1 MLNRIR
7 EAWARAPWLVLA
19 VVVVVLL
26 AAARLG
32 TREDAW
38 YATGYVETAKEMID
52 SRYVRLDC
60 DSMVI
65 TTHFPHGSAQERWFS
80 LSYLREDVRR
90 FNSDP
95 ERVPGP
101 FLVETDQE
109 CRLLGVD
116 RYYHRI
122 DLPYNRLVDW
132 QGDVLLSGGH
142 TSAVLESRSI
152 PQSIHVRPPES
163 TEDATR
169 SLGASP
175 QRQGALPPTA
185 FFRLQPWPAGPVV
198 SELYF
203 VGQDVVLADR
213 RDEGAPFDIRVGG
226 YPLLPGRVVRIE
238 TGDWVQLGF
247 RPEAGRPRPGTPPSV
262 YTYLARVGSDSRLAS
277 FVRVQNDQV
286 DRLFP
291 IAHLQPFLE
300 PFTQAMSSTVQNST
314 ALLARGVAGGQDSVV
329 LTLDQE
335 LGDALHAR
343 TLEWCRRN
351 PAPGGVRAVSMLVM
365 DALSGAVRAIPSCPS
380 VDQADALAGLSPA
393 ERERWLRNQNLVRHP
408 IGSAG
413 KPFWAAALGSAYPNL
428 LDMEVP
434 AHPEGEVSRA
444 LGCSLPAGYQDH
456 PHGGP
461 GGWVGLESFLAASCN
476 AYMVEMATG
485 ALAVGGAQA
494 RSGVA
499 CSRQLS
505 AADFATCFPAP
516 PPGDSAAQL
525 RVCDQVVRTM
535 LLPGTQ
541 FTGASCNQ
549 LKQVGTDFD
558 AIQNLYAVT
567 NAEWYYRGAPGSV
580 VPGAARRAGARG
592 DTASGET
599 ALEQGYRDGRYR
611 IDVWRRITDAFA
623 AVDRQT
629 PPVESRLRFAAVSP
643 EQTNLGLNSVDQL
656 RGEWINV
663 LLGGSTS
670 TWSNFQLAEAMA
682 RLMSGRAV
690 QGEFVDS
697 VRGRWIGG
705 AEAQINARREF
716 DLLAPGVLHPGARRR
731 VLHGMELVVEQGT
744 ASPLMAASRALR
756 DSLERA
762 PGGPYDLYVF
772 AKTGTPN
779 VAKRVPSAGQ
789 RFVERLAPH
798 LRWDPGARRIVST
811 PEGTR
816 MLADAARRTPR
827 LYRWFERE
835 VRAPL
840 DADPGF
846 FRARSDDEA
855 PPHPLYLMGD
865 ALRLNRRK
873 DREVVRQGGVLVLG
887 IVAVPRVR
895 GRTAAAGQAD
905 WVSACTLDPQL
916 RSRILQ
922 VPRPEGLD
930 QERTVALSIAIYVD
944 DLDIGQGGGKAVEL
958 AIAAFPDLQ
967 TYLLSQVRERARRH
981 TP

>member
-1 MLNRIR
+1 VLSRLG

-19 VVVVVLL
+19 GLVVLLL
-26 AAARLG
+26 AAARMG
-32 TREDAW
+32 AREDAW
-38 YATGYVETAKEMID
+38 YATGYVDTAKEMID
-52 SRYVRLDC
+52 SGYVRLDC
-60 DSMVI
+60 DSMRI
-65 TTHFPHGSAQERWFS
+65 TTHFPRGSAQERWFS

-142 TSAVLESRSI
+142 TSALLESRSI
-152 PQSIHVRPPES
+152 PQSIHIRPPES
-163 TEDATR
+163 TADAAR
-169 SLGASP
+169 SWEASP
-175 QRQGALPPTA
+175 QQPGVLPPTA
-185 FFRLQPWPAGPVV
+185 FFRMRPWSYGPVV

-203 VGQDVVLADR
+203 VGQDLVLADR

-247 RPEAGRPRPGTPPSV
+247 RRDAGRVRPETEPRL

-277 FVRVQNDQV
+277 FVRVQNDDV

-291 IAHLQPFLE
+291 IPHLQPFLE
-300 PFTQAMSSTVQNST
+300 PFAQAMSSTVQNSA
-314 ALLARGVAGGQDSVV
+314 ALRARGVANGQDSVV
-329 LTLDQE
+329 LTLDQG

-343 TLEWCRRN
+343 TLAWCRQN
-351 PAPGGVRAVSMLVM
+351 TASEGLRAVSMLVM

-413 KPFWAAALGSAYPNL
+413 KPFWAVALASANPNL
-428 LDMEVP
+428 LDLQVP
-434 AHPEGEVSRA
+434 EHPGGEVSRA
-444 LGCSLPAGYQDH
+444 LGCPLPAGYEDH
-456 PHGGP
+456 AHSGP
-461 GGWVGLESFLAASCN
+461 GGWVGMEGFLAASCN
-476 AYMVEMATG
+476 AYIVEMATG
-485 ALAVGGAQA
+485 ALALGGART
-494 RSGVA
+494 RSGGP
-499 CSRQLS
+499 CSGQLS

-516 PPGDSAAQL
+516 RAGDSVAHL
-525 RVCDQVVRTM
+525 RVCDQLVRTV

-541 FTGASCNQ
+541 FTGPDCNQ

-558 AIQNLYAVT
+558 AIQNLFAVT
-567 NAEWYYRGAPGSV
+567 NAEWYYRGAPAGV
-580 VPGAARRAGARG
+580 AAGAARRRGAQP
-592 DTASGET
+592 DTAAGET
-599 ALEQGYRDGRYR
+599 LLEQGYRYGRYR

-623 AVDRQT
+623 AVDYQT

-643 EQTNLGLNSVDQL
+643 EQTNLSLNALDQL

-670 TWSNFQLAEAMA
+670 RWSNFQLAEAMA

-697 VRGRWIGG
+697 VQGRWIG
-705 AEAQINARREF
+705 ATASHINARREF
-716 DLLAPGVLHPGARRR
+716 GVLPPDVLHPGARRR

-744 ASPLMAASRALR
+744 ARLLQPLSQVLR

-798 LRWDPGARRIVST
+798 LRWDAGARRIVPTSA
-811 PEGTR
+811 GAR
-816 MLADAARRTPR
+816 MLADAARNTPR
-827 LYRWFERE
+827 VHRWFERE

-840 DADPGF
+840 EANPEYF
-846 FRARSDDEA
+846 HARSDEDA
-855 PPHPLYLMGD
+855 PPHPLYLAGNG
-865 ALRLNRRK
+865 LRLNRRK
-873 DREVVRQGGVLVLG
+873 DREVLRQGGVLVLG
-887 IVAVPRVR
+887 LMVVPRAR
-895 GRTAAAGQAD
+895 GRAAAAGQVD
-905 WVSACTLDPQL
+905 WVSACSLDPAL

-922 VPRPEGLD
+922 VPRPEALD
-930 QERTVALSIAIYVD
+930 PGPTVALSVAIFVD
-944 DLDIGQGGGKAVEL
+944 DLDIGQGSGKAVEL
-958 AIAAFPDLQ
+958 AAAAFPELQ
-967 TYLLSQVRERARRH
+967 TYVLSQVRERVRRSI
-981 TP
+981 P